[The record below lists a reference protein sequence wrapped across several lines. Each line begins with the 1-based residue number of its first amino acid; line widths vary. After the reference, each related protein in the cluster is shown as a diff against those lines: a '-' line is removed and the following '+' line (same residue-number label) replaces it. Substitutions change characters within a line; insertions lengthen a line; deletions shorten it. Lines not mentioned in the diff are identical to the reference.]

1 MALNIKN
8 TQVERLA
15 AEVARITG
23 ETKTEA
29 IRCALQERKNRLVL
43 RNTQKG
49 MLKLSKL
56 RNRVSKIQD
65 YLEREVWPNIPA
77 SVVGKKLTK
86 REREEILG
94 MDI

>member
-1 MALNIKN
+1 MALNIRN

-15 AEVARITG
+15 VEVARISG

-29 IRCALQERKNRLVL
+29 VRRALQDCKNRLVL
-43 RNTQKG
+43 E
-49 MLKLSKL
+49 
-56 RNRVSKIQD
+56 NRKRVTLNASNKRDRIRQIKD

-77 SVVGKKLTK
+77 DILGKKMTK

-94 MDI
+94 MQI

>member
-8 TQVERLA
+8 VQVERLA

-29 IRCALQERKNRLVL
+29 VRRALRERKNRLVL
-43 RNTQKG
+43 ENRKKG
-49 MLKLSKL
+49 VVKAAKP
-56 RNRVSKIQD
+56 RDRFGDIIG
-65 YLEREVWPNIPA
+65 YLEREVWPKIPA
-77 SVVGKKLTK
+77 DILGKKMTK

-94 MDI
+94 MHS

>member
-1 MALNIKN
+1 MALNIRN

-15 AEVARITG
+15 VEVARITG

-29 IRCALQERKNRLVL
+29 VRRALQDRKNRLVL
-43 RNTQKG
+43 ENRKKVTLNASQKRDRIRQI
-49 MLKLSKL
+49 K
-56 RNRVSKIQD
+56 D

-77 SVVGKKLTK
+77 DILGKKMTK

-94 MDI
+94 MQI

>member
-15 AEVARITG
+15 TEVARITG

-29 IRCALQERKNRLVL
+29 IRRALEDRKNRLVL
-43 RNTQKG
+43 GNRKTMK
-49 MLKLSKL
+49 LKASKK
-56 RNRVSKIQD
+56 RDRIRQIKD

-77 SVVGKKLTK
+77 DILGKKMTK

-94 MDI
+94 MQI